1 MNLIDKLKLMHSLS
15 SSEEV
20 LRQFI
25 INESKSFV
33 SIDKEELASKLSI
46 SSSTIYR
53 FCNKLNVKGYDNLR
67 LRIAQD
73 LVKNEKNQESINI
86 NYNYPFQK
94 NDTLN
99 TICKNI
105 LSIYEETTNDTY
117 DNIDFNELSKAVY
130 ILKTANNICLMT
142 SNTNTIYAEKFGI
155 QLKEIGKNVL
165 ISSSPYKWKLE
176 TVNLSSKDA
185 LIINSYAGRSSKL
198 FIEILPDLINRGV
211 PIILIGSTH
220 NKSFMPYATSRLLMS
235 DKEDPIEKIYSF
247 STNVSTQYLFDVL
260 YAAIYQENYDK
271 NMRNHSY
278 IYK

>member
-1 MNLIDKLKLMHSLS
+1 MDLINKLKLMHSLS
-15 SSEEV
+15 SSEEI

-25 INESKSFV
+25 INESTSFV
-33 SIDKEELASKLSI
+33 TIDKKELINKLNI

-53 FCNKLNVKGYDNLR
+53 FCSKLNIKGYDHLR

-73 LVKNEKNQESINI
+73 LVKNEKNQTSNTI

-94 NDTLN
+94 EDTLN

-105 LSIYEETTNDTY
+105 LSIYEESANDTY
-117 DNIDFNELSKAVY
+117 ENIDFNELSKAVH
-130 ILKTANNICLMT
+130 ILKTASNICLMT
-142 SNTNTIYAEKFGI
+142 SNTNTIYAEKFST

-176 TVNLSSKDA
+176 TVNLSSQDA
-185 LIINSYAGRSSKL
+185 LIINSYAGRSSKS
-198 FIEILPDLINRGV
+198 FIEILPDLIKRGV

-220 NKSFMPYATSRLLMS
+220 NKSFIPYATSKLLMS
-235 DKEDPIEKIYSF
+235 DKEDPIEKIHSF
-247 STNVSTQYLFDVL
+247 STNVSTQYLFDIL
-260 YAAIYQENYDK
+260 YAAIYQENYEQ
-271 NMRNHSY
+271 NMKNHSY